1 MKSLVV
7 VLILCLSRC
16 LISEELCKTSA
27 TTYSSDIEAVLNL
40 PAGTSLSFF
49 DKHIAWMG
57 DDAAVALIRMGATDK
72 LSSPDYARKVLY
84 VVRVAFDCP
93 RCILQE
99 ENRTTRVSVL
109 LLDTME
115 SRVQDAQLRK
125 EISGVREHIKKQL
138 LAE

>member
-1 MKSLVV
+1 MKLLATTWLLFLSLYTVA
-7 VLILCLSRC
+7 
-16 LISEELCKTSA
+16 EEPCKTSA
-27 TTYSSDIEAVLNL
+27 TTYSSDIEAVLNF
-40 PAGTSLSFF
+40 PAGTSVSFL

-57 DDAAVALIRMGATDK
+57 DDAAVALIRMGVTDK
-72 LSSPDYARKVLY
+72 LSSHDYTRKMLY

-93 RCILQE
+93 RCILQK
-99 ENRTTRVSVL
+99 ENRTTRVSML